1 MIKSIK
7 NNEFMM
13 NSNEKIKSILLEKPI
28 SISKLS
34 VKLQRKKRI
43 L

>member
-1 MIKSIK
+1 
-7 NNEFMM
+7 M